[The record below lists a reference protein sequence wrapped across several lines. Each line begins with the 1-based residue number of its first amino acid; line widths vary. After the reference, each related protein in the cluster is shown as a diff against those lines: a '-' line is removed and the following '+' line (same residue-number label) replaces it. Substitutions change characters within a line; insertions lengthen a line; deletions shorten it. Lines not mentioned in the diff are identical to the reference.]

1 MSRKEELLALLLETL
16 AKEEESPEE
25 KAKAEAEAKAREEAE
40 ARARAEAEA
49 KRRLEAEQQQQQQQ
63 QQETPESK
71 QEEVSE
77 EDERLKELERRAR
90 EQSQRE
96 VDLTLKSSLKD
107 SNLDDDHFDS
117 ISEYLSYDKLVDENG
132 EVDSEAVEKL
142 TKSLASIALRTPPKA
157 KRGPKDLTSA
167 GSGLSKYLPKD

>member
-49 KRRLEAEQQQQQQQ
+49 KRRLEAEQK
-63 QQETPESK
+63 QQETPEPK
-71 QEEVSE
+71 QKEVSE

>member
-25 KAKAEAEAKAREEAE
+25 KAKAEAEAKVREEAE
-40 ARARAEAEA
+40 AHARAEA
-49 KRRLEAEQQQQQQQ
+49 KRRLEAEQK
-63 QQETPESK
+63 QQETPEPK
-71 QEEVSE
+71 QKEVSE

-96 VDLTLKSSLKD
+96 VDLTLRSSLKD

-157 KRGPKDLTSA
+157 KRGPKDLTSS

>member
-49 KRRLEAEQQQQQQQ
+49 KRRLEAEQQQQQ

>member
-40 ARARAEAEA
+40 AHARAEA
-49 KRRLEAEQQQQQQQ
+49 KRRLEAEQK
-63 QQETPESK
+63 QQETPEPK
-71 QEEVSE
+71 QKEVSE

-96 VDLTLKSSLKD
+96 VDLTLRSSLKD

-157 KRGPKDLTSA
+157 KRGPKDLTSS

>member
-49 KRRLEAEQQQQQQQ
+49 KRRLEAEQK
-63 QQETPESK
+63 QQETPEPK
-71 QEEVSE
+71 QKEVSE
-77 EDERLKELERRAR
+77 EDERLKELEQRAR

-96 VDLTLKSSLKD
+96 VNLTLKSSLKD

>member
-49 KRRLEAEQQQQQQQ
+49 KRRLEAEQQQQ

>member
-16 AKEEESPEE
+16 AKEEESPED

-49 KRRLEAEQQQQQQQ
+49 KRRLEAEQK
-63 QQETPESK
+63 QQETPEPK
-71 QEEVSE
+71 QKEVSE

-90 EQSQRE
+90 EQSLRE

>member
-16 AKEEESPEE
+16 AKEEESPED

-49 KRRLEAEQQQQQQQ
+49 KRRLEAEQK
-63 QQETPESK
+63 QQEVPETK
-71 QEEVSE
+71 QKEVSE

>member
-49 KRRLEAEQQQQQQQ
+49 KRRLEAEQKQ
-63 QQETPESK
+63 QQETPEPK

-77 EDERLKELERRAR
+77 EDERLKELEQRAR

-96 VDLTLKSSLKD
+96 VNLTLKSSLKD

>member
-16 AKEEESPEE
+16 AKEEESPED

-49 KRRLEAEQQQQQQQ
+49 KRRLEAEQK
-63 QQETPESK
+63 QQETPEPK
-71 QEEVSE
+71 QKEVSE

>member
-49 KRRLEAEQQQQQQQ
+49 KRRLEAEQK
-63 QQETPESK
+63 QQETLEPK
-71 QEEVSE
+71 QKEVSE

>member
-49 KRRLEAEQQQQQQQ
+49 KRRLEAEQK
-63 QQETPESK
+63 QQETPEPEK
-71 QEEVSE
+71 KGVSE

-90 EQSQRE
+90 EQSLRE

>member
-16 AKEEESPEE
+16 AKEEESPEA

-49 KRRLEAEQQQQQQQ
+49 KRRLEAEQK
-63 QQETPESK
+63 QQETPEPK
-71 QEEVSE
+71 PKEVSE

-90 EQSQRE
+90 EQSLRE

>member
-16 AKEEESPEE
+16 VKEEESPED

-49 KRRLEAEQQQQQQQ
+49 KRRLEAEQK
-63 QQETPESK
+63 QQEAPETK
-71 QEEVSE
+71 QKEVSE

-96 VDLTLKSSLKD
+96 VNLTLKSSLKD

>member
-49 KRRLEAEQQQQQQQ
+49 KRRLEAEQK
-63 QQETPESK
+63 QQETPEPK
-71 QEEVSE
+71 QKEVSE

-96 VDLTLKSSLKD
+96 VDLTLKSALKD

-117 ISEYLSYDKLVDENG
+117 ISEYLSYDKLVGENG

>member
-49 KRRLEAEQQQQQQQ
+49 KRRLEAEQK
-63 QQETPESK
+63 QQETPEPK
-71 QEEVSE
+71 PKEVSE
-77 EDERLKELERRAR
+77 EDERLKELEQRAR

-96 VDLTLKSSLKD
+96 VNLTLKSSLKD

>member
-49 KRRLEAEQQQQQQQ
+49 KRRLEAEQKK
-63 QQETPESK
+63 QETPEPEQK
-71 QEEVSE
+71 EVSE

-96 VDLTLKSSLKD
+96 VNLTLKSSLKD

>member
-49 KRRLEAEQQQQQQQ
+49 KRRLEAEQK
-63 QQETPESK
+63 QQETPEPK
-71 QEEVSE
+71 PKEVSE

-96 VDLTLKSSLKD
+96 VDLTLKSALKD

-117 ISEYLSYDKLVDENG
+117 ISEYLSYDKLVGENG

>member
-49 KRRLEAEQQQQQQQ
+49 KRRLEAEQK
-63 QQETPESK
+63 QQETPEPEQK
-71 QEEVSE
+71 EVSE

>member
-49 KRRLEAEQQQQQQQ
+49 KRRLEAEQK
-63 QQETPESK
+63 QQETPEPEQK
-71 QEEVSE
+71 EVSE
-77 EDERLKELERRAR
+77 EDERLKELEQRAR

-96 VDLTLKSSLKD
+96 VNLTLKSSLKD

-132 EVDSEAVEKL
+132 GVDSEAVEKL